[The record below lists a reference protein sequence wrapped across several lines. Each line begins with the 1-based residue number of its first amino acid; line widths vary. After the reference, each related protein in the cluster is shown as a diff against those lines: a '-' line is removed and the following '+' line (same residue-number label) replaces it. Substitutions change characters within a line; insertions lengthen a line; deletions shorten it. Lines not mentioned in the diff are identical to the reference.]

1 MLHVSL
7 HIRREKPLFST
18 PSLDMQ
24 ILSGRQGV
32 AGGGKKDLKK
42 KELVNLL
49 K

>member
-32 AGGGKKDLKK
+32 AGGEKKIMNLK
-42 KELVNLL
+42 LVNLF